1 MQPIPNAYFLIP
13 DTTEW
18 LWFIVQ
24 LAIAGFVFW
33 GEGTDRFHLA
43 YSKFRKGAGGI
54 STRAGMLIIYGLP
67 LLVVLLG
74 YNAVQ
79 RPDSPY
85 HIVLFLALAVHF
97 GKRCLEVIFVHRYS
111 RPMGIGTALLIGG
124 LYSYIAF
131 AAHFKQNVEISML
144 EGDSLP
150 LAPLIL
156 GGLIFLAGQAG
167 NLYHHLL
174 LRDLRGEGE
183 TGYVIPRGGLF
194 GMVTAPHYLFEI
206 IAWIG
211 YAVMARHLGLWG
223 IVLIIAGY
231 LAGRAKQ
238 TREWYLK
245 SVPGYPE
252 DRKALVPG
260 VW

>member
-13 DTTEW
+13 DTADW
-18 LWFIVQ
+18 LWFFIQ
-24 LAIAGFVFW
+24 LVIAGVVYW
-33 GEGTDRFHLA
+33 AEGTDRFHLA

-74 YNAVQ
+74 YNAMQ
-79 RPDSPY
+79 RPDSVY
-85 HIVLFLALAVHF
+85 HIVLFVALALHF

-111 RPMGIGTALLIGG
+111 RPMGLGTALLIGV
-124 LYSYIAF
+124 LYSYIAL
-131 AAHFKQNVEISML
+131 AAHANQNMEISRL
-144 EGDSLP
+144 AGDSLP
-150 LAPLIL
+150 LLPLIV

-174 LRDLRGEGE
+174 LRDLRKSGE
-183 TGYVIPRGGLF
+183 TGYVIPQGGLF
-194 GMVTAPHYLFEI
+194 SAVTAPHYLFEI

-211 YAVMARHLGLWG
+211 YAVMARHLSLWG
-223 IVLIIAGY
+223 IAIIVAAY

-252 DRKALVPG
+252 ERKALVPG

>member
-1 MQPIPNAYFLIP
+1 MEPIPNAYFLISP
-13 DTTEW
+13 APAW
-18 LWFIVQ
+18 GWFFAQ
-24 LAIAGFVFW
+24 LLIAAFVFW

-43 YSKFRKGAGGI
+43 YSKFRSKAGGI

-79 RPDSPY
+79 RPDTPY
-85 HIVLFLALAVHF
+85 HIVLFLALAIHF

-111 RPMGIGTALLIGG
+111 RPMGIPTALLIAV
-124 LYSYIAF
+124 LYSHVAM
-131 AAHFKQNVEISML
+131 AAHVGQNIEVSRLM
-144 EGDSLP
+144 GDSLP
-150 LAPLIL
+150 LLPLIL

-174 LRDLRGEGE
+174 LRNLRRPGES
-183 TGYVIPRGGLF
+183 GYVIPRGGLF
-194 GMVTAPHYLFEI
+194 GAVTAPHYLFEI

-211 YAVMARHLGLWG
+211 YAVMARNLGLWG
-223 IVLIIAGY
+223 ITFIIAGY

-252 DRKALVPG
+252 ERKALIPG